1 MRKLLVAI
9 AAIAMCVA
17 SARAEC
23 VWSWWT
29 SAPAENASKD
39 VDGCALGIASKTAS
53 IKGAQ
58 VSILFNVTEKVHCG
72 AQVALGYNRA
82 SVVNNG
88 PQVAFVN
95 VADGA
100 ALQFGLLCFNK
111 EGFLPFFPF
120 FNFSKKHFGGG
131 K

>member
-1 MRKLLVAI
+1 MKKILMAMAVAF
-9 AAIAMCVA
+9 MCVA
-17 SARAEC
+17 AARAEF

-29 SAPAENASKD
+29 NAPSENATKD
-39 VDGCALGIASKTAS
+39 VDGCAMGIASKTAS
-53 IKGAQ
+53 IQGAQ
-58 VSILFNVTEKVHCG
+58 VSLIYNVTGKVRAG
-72 AQVALGYNRA
+72 AQVSLFYNNA
-82 SVVNNG
+82 DVVNNG
-88 PQVAFVN
+88 PQVGFVN

-120 FNFSKKHFGGG
+120 FNFAKGHFGAI